1 MNSAVRRGIT
11 RFRATIRT
19 TASLR
24 RLARGTQGVVLHAFG
39 PLLRR
44 FGTDAGKHVALLEA
58 ACEVALDRGSR
69 KALLAA
75 SRAADQL
82 EAMAR
87 QLPADERASVLLE
100 LERRRQTLLFR
111 DQGFGEEFARA
122 VDEARQSRKLPARA
136 QDARAGNMEAAL
148 QKKAD
153 ATCAEFGKRM
163 NASGRTQD
171 PVIAIYAR
179 FRRVV
184 PLLSAGMN
192 DATRKA
198 AEQAE
203 AFRDLL
209 KRYGRTPTPELQSQL
224 WGIVSTV
231 RGSLGE
237 SYALGSKAWRA
248 EADRLMVEA
257 SRDALRINREAAA
270 VAGRTGDSLRPNF
283 QAIELSQLEHEVKLN
298 GLEGPDAMIALVDP
312 QRRRMVL
319 RARAQVKTAKVSEG
333 VKQTL
338 NDDLR
343 LLGLETKKTAE
354 IPIVTFRR
362 NGKTESYVVEV
373 IPSVRE
379 DRYALDMMGARVP
392 GKDLEELAAAG
403 RRIET
408 MQLDMS
414 VDDFTQLTLSLLESA
429 VRALP

>member
-1 MNSAVRRGIT
+1 MNSAVDRGIT
-11 RFRATIRT
+11 RFRATIKA

-24 RLARGTQGVVLHAFG
+24 RLARGSQGVVLHAFG
-39 PLLRR
+39 PLLRH
-44 FGTDAGKHVALLEA
+44 FGTDAGRLVALLDA

-69 KALLAA
+69 RALLAA
-75 SRAADQL
+75 NRAADQL

-87 QLPADERASVLLE
+87 RLPADEQASVLVE

-111 DQGFGEEFARA
+111 DQGFGEEYARA
-122 VDEARQSRKLPARA
+122 ADEARQSRKLPGKAQQARV
-136 QDARAGNMEAAL
+136 GKKEAAL

-163 NASGRTQD
+163 NASGKTKD

-179 FRRVV
+179 FRRAV

-192 DATRKA
+192 DAARKA
-198 AEQAE
+198 AGQAE

-209 KRYGRTPTPELQSQL
+209 KRYAKTPTPDLQSQL
-224 WGIVSTV
+224 WGVVSAV

-237 SYALGSKAWRA
+237 SYALGSKTWRA
-248 EADRLMVEA
+248 EADRLLVEA

-270 VAGRTGDSLRPNF
+270 LAGRAAGGPRPAF
-283 QAIELSQLEHEVKLN
+283 QAIELSQLEHQVKLN
-298 GLEGPDAMIALVDP
+298 GLEGPDAMIALIDP
-312 QRRRMVL
+312 RRRRMVL

-333 VKQTL
+333 VEQTL

-343 LLGLETKKTAE
+343 LLGQESKKPAET
-354 IPIVTFRR
+354 PIVEFRR
-362 NGKTESYVVEV
+362 NGKTETYVVEV

-379 DRYALDMMGARVP
+379 DRYALDMMGARIP
-392 GKDLEELAAAG
+392 EKDLKELAAAG